1 MTWQITAKT
10 GTRRGVSWSVGEQP
24 VTLGRSL
31 SCDISINDPTVSR
44 RHCEI
49 TFDGT
54 GLYFRDLGSRNVTLV
69 NGRIAKRCP
78 LSVGDEISLG
88 NDVFIVTQSVVTDAS
103 GSNTAR
109 PRTDNTTQ
117 SLSTTISL
125 DSDDP
130 KEAHFEYPA
139 SAQEMV
145 RLYQLSRQLN
155 RTRSTHDYAAN
166 CIQCIQD
173 LFPVGVRVHVCLGSQ
188 AQALDIYPKGE
199 VLPDRILKQ
208 VAKVLGGGRSLLKFD
223 RKHAFQA
230 AQQICVSPIRT
241 VDGVLGAFVLRA
253 ALREAVLEET
263 DLARL
268 NAVASVAGLHPIAA
282 SDGDS
287 TPDEVSLIPEDERI
301 GFLGRSLG
309 ASALR
314 AEIRSAAQTRLTTL
328 IVGERGT
335 GKVLAARMIHHQSPV
350 PRGPLI
356 TANCETIA
364 GPPFARTLLGEERP
378 TESSGRI
385 IDAGLLDQANGGT
398 LILRE
403 VGALTLENQQLLS
416 RTLAQRTFAR
426 LGSTGEVSFHG
437 RVITTSRVELESLVT
452 DGKFRGDLV
461 KALSRIRLQIP
472 PLRHRRADIRALA
485 QHFLH
490 NERKRAP
497 RSVEGL
503 TEDAL
508 GYLEELPLWGN
519 AAELQATI
527 TRAAR
532 QGKGSWI
539 ESEDLSDSES
549 QEHGIAEVS
558 LDPLEHAEQ
567 TLIAAVV
574 RQCDGDAERAARILG
589 LSKVEVARIH
599 KQTFK
604 STRE

>member
-1 MTWQITAKT
+1 MTWQITAKS
-10 GTRRGVSWSVGEQP
+10 GTRRGVSWSVSEQP

-49 TFDGT
+49 SFNGT
-54 GLYFRDLGSRNVTLV
+54 TLCFRDLGSRNVTLV
-69 NGRIAKRCP
+69 NGRIAKECT
-78 LSVGDEISLG
+78 LNVGDEISLG
-88 NDVFIVTQSVVTDAS
+88 NDVFIITQSAIS
-103 GSNTAR
+103 GALSDDPIKR
-109 PRTDNTTQ
+109 RTDSTTQ

-125 DSDDP
+125 DHEDP
-130 KEAHFEYPA
+130 QEAHFEYPA
-139 SAQEMV
+139 TAREMV
-145 RLYQLSRQLN
+145 RLYQLSRQLY
-155 RTRSTHDYAAN
+155 RTRSAHDYATNCMN
-166 CIQCIQD
+166 CIRE
-173 LFPVGVRVHVCLGSQ
+173 LFPPDVRIHVCLGSQ
-188 AQALDIYPKGE
+188 TQALEVYPKGDALSE
-199 VLPDRILKQ
+199 RVLKQ
-208 VAKVLGGGRSLLKFD
+208 VAKVLGGGRSLLKFE
-223 RKHAFQA
+223 RKHAFQP

-241 VDGVLGAFVLRA
+241 VDGVLGAFVVLS
-253 ALREAVLEET
+253 ALREVVLEEK
-263 DLARL
+263 DLSRL
-268 NAVASVAGLHPIAA
+268 NAIASVAGLHRMAA
-282 SDGDS
+282 SDSDS
-287 TPDEVSLIPEDERI
+287 TPNETPIMPEDERT

-314 AEIRSAAQTRLTTL
+314 AEIRSAAQTRLSTL

-335 GKVLAARMIHHQSPV
+335 GKVLAARMIHQQSPA
-350 PRGPLI
+350 PRGPMI
-356 TANCETIA
+356 TANCEAIA
-364 GPPFARTLLGEERP
+364 GAPFARTLLGEERP
-378 TESSGRI
+378 TDSNGRI

-403 VGALTLENQQLLS
+403 VGALTLENQQLLC
-416 RTLAQRTFAR
+416 RTLGQRTFAR
-426 LGSTGEVSFHG
+426 IGSTGEVSFHG
-437 RVITTSRVELESLVT
+437 RVITTSRIELETLVT
-452 DGKFRGDLV
+452 EGKFRGDLV

-490 NERKRAP
+490 NERKRSP

-532 QGKGSWI
+532 KGTGNWI
-539 ESEDLSDSES
+539 ASEDLSVPETE
-549 QEHGIAEVS
+549 EHAMAEVS

-574 RQCDGDAERAARILG
+574 RQCDGDSERAARILG
-589 LSKVEVARIH
+589 ISKLEVARIQ
-599 KQTFK
+599 KRTFN
-604 STRE
+604 SSRD